1 MAEVGRGERERVVV
15 AEWSWAMAIG
25 LVAVT
30 GGIFAGGLVAFV
42 GASGAKER
50 VTLGVVAAVL
60 AVPFLVVVRRVPPML
75 RGMGVEVDGE
85 GVRPFDG
92 RRSTLVPW
100 PDIAGVGFGS
110 DMVHRYGTKRPSV
123 PAFEIYLRHAGDADR
138 FPGLRSDWRTVQAPA
153 EDLSAGCFSYRL
165 SGSGS
170 TAEQLEAAVR
180 GHRPELWRGSFVHD
194 HAEPG

>member
-1 MAEVGRGERERVVV
+1 
-15 AEWSWAMAIG
+15 MAIG
-25 LVAVT
+25 LVVVT
-30 GGIFAGGLVAFV
+30 GAIFAVGLVAFV
-42 GASGAKER
+42 GASGVKER
-50 VTLGVVAAVL
+50 VTMGVLAALL

-110 DMVHRYGTKRPSV
+110 DLVHRNGTKRPSA
-123 PAFEIYLRHAGDADR
+123 PAFEIYLRHADDADR
-138 FPGLRSDWRTVQAPA
+138 FPSLRSDWRTVHAPA

-165 SGSGS
+165 ATSGPAG
-170 TAEQLEAAVR
+170 EQLEAAVR
-180 GHRPELWRGSFVHD
+180 RHRPDLWCGPFLHD
-194 HAEPG
+194 RPDQIR